1 MLDKIGLIPMESY
14 IRNLDLRNYGRS
26 MMINYTKKIYDIDIS
41 KEIESFEKRHG
52 NFWNGDANVYEQY
65 DRENPPSEK
74 DDFSRKYFNN
84 KQKGRFIKF
93 IERHTE
99 LKEDRLIPLL
109 FSVQDI
115 HHIFPLVYGGSNKLL
130 NLIYI
135 SKTSHDILHMN
146 PLEHIEK
153 YCYQACDYLAYLGST
168 SLSFGF
174 IKSGYTY
181 LNELY
186 NLKEYKD
193 SPTVFMNMYKGAIEE
208 GMNKFY
214 EYISYKNSL
223 QIAV

>member
-1 MLDKIGLIPMESY
+1 MLDKIGLIPLESY
-14 IRNLDLRNYGRS
+14 IKNLDLRNYGRS
-26 MMINYTKKIYDIDIS
+26 MMIRYTKKIYDIDIS
-41 KEIESFEKRHG
+41 KEIESFENERG
-52 NFWNGDANVYEQY
+52 DFWNGDANIYEQY
-65 DRENPPSEK
+65 DISNPPSEP
-74 DDFSRKYFNN
+74 DDFTRKYFNN

-93 IERHTE
+93 SERHTE
-99 LKEDRLIPLL
+99 LKEDRLIPL
-109 FSVQDI
+109 FPIQDI
-115 HHIFPLVYGGSNKLL
+115 HHIFPLMYGGSNKLL
-130 NLIYI
+130 NLLYVSSI
-135 SKTSHDILHMN
+135 SHDILHMN